1 MTKILAVGSMSLLI
15 IAGSA
20 FASNNDGPARPA
32 VNTERESLSGDFQV
46 LRSVENGLRPMSDQE
61 LAQIEGQGA
70 QIINTTFFG
79 ADAMAVI
86 TPAGVINGTAQ
97 GSGFP
102 SGDSAQITR
111 STVTVID
118 IPFTGQTV
126 VTPSGQLNS
135 FGQFM
140 PH

>member
-1 MTKILAVGSMSLLI
+1 MTKILAVGSMSLLL

-20 FASNNDGPARPA
+20 FAANKDSLTKPAT
-32 VNTERESLSGDFQV
+32 NTERESFSGGFQV
-46 LRSVENGLRPMSDQE
+46 LRSVETGLRPMSDQE

-70 QIINTTFFG
+70 QIIDTTFFS

-86 TPAGVINGTAQ
+86 TPAGVINGTSQ

-111 STVTVID
+111 STVTVMD